1 MAYELD
7 EKTYNSYRRMSL
19 RAYSLTGKETTE
31 DESKQLIKLIKK
43 TLTKEDQDELIINY
57 LR

>member
-19 RAYSLTGKETTE
+19 RAYCLTGKETTE